1 MPLYSSTTHECG
13 TAVESSE
20 PPETSSQGV
29 PAEIG
34 TSTSSV
40 TEVLAIKGIVKKTG
54 NGAHVLVPKSWIG
67 REVHVEPTLNE
78 PQAQEPDA
86 PKAVPDA

>member
-1 MPLYSSTTHECG
+1 VR
-13 TAVESSE
+13 ARW
-20 PPETSSQGV
+20 V
-29 PAEIG
+29 PANVETRHG
-34 TSTSSV
+34 ASV